1 MLTPRE
7 KEVFVLLM
15 QNLRMK
21 DIAAS
26 LKMNV
31 RTLDTHGT
39 SIYKKMGTNSRI
51 GLILEVLVDRKHD
64 LYLQR
69 NGLYDRMVYADKRSE
84 RAIRE
89 REASS

>member
-1 MLTPRE
+1 MLTSRE

-15 QNLRMK
+15 LNMRMK

-26 LKMNV
+26 LRIDR

-39 SIYKKMGTNSRI
+39 NIYKKMGTDSRI

-64 LYLQR
+64 LYLQK
-69 NGLYDRMVYADKRSE
+69 NGLYDRMVYADKRSQRDLRNGE
-84 RAIRE
+84 TPA
-89 REASS
+89 